1 MLMRKF
7 TLMLVAALIAVTS
20 WAVVPTRNAKGHPL
34 QKSTAVQQ
42 LRTPLKPSIKGV
54 KVPVTNTLLTA
65 ARHAAPKARK
75 AQRKVS
81 PMDLV
86 VSQYG
91 DKMMLLSDCYTISN
105 TGEPVASEPAAIGTP
120 VTFEKVD
127 DETIAISNFISGATE
142 KILVKGGVATA
153 EQMAQGIVATFTIE
167 DQQLLLESDY
177 GPILLTNVG
186 VEESA
191 PLEGYALAEGVIV
204 IDGYWQAI
212 IGGDGQYAGS
222 GWTDIC
228 TSVAVP
234 SNATMEW
241 GEGDAKQTVNVFV
254 MQDEEDVK
262 NALVYNFGDME
273 TAVTVNMKEDK
284 TFVIPDQF
292 IASYSQDYGD
302 IHVTGFTVSAQGISV
317 STLTGKGSET
327 ALVFDGQWGFRLTAG
342 YLLGDVNDPA
352 TITLTEGEFLYPS
365 IPDVAAQPAD
375 PEILEV
381 GPYDAADGYG
391 YVLLDVPCTDV
402 DGNDLKESK
411 LFYQLYADI
420 DGDVQPITF
429 TPDLYKNL
437 TEELSVIPY
446 TFNDSYDFD
455 VYEGS
460 KLIFINYDFSNYD
473 RIGVKS
479 IYTGGGE
486 ENETEI
492 QWMELE
498 STEIPSAQWVAA
510 EQGYTDAEEIT
521 SITIGE
527 GVTGTLDK
535 AEGSYVPKYYNRGTA
550 LRMYAGN
557 TLTITAEKP
566 MVKIVFTMTGTE
578 AQMSLEADKGEYS
591 LEGTTG
597 TWTGEA
603 DEVVFTVPNVS
614 GNQARIQMIE
624 IFFAGSE
631 GPKPVEVPEDLVVE
645 SYFFQGFDTYYE
657 ENIESQVEVGFY
669 GENEVYFHN
678 LSGYVDDNWVKG
690 TIEGNV
696 VTIPT
701 TYLGVY
707 QSFFGD
713 MDLSFNGATFIYD
726 AQTGTFTAEEGFT
739 TSADGYDGLFMDEY
753 TNVVLSKII
762 EKEATPADPEVAS
775 FKLYNE
781 PKEGDTELTL
791 ATYPSVKFNI
801 PMKDVEGN
809 AMLQEKMS
817 YIIYIVDGEGIQ
829 KELTLTTDLYE
840 ELTENLTE
848 IPYTFT
854 DDYDIAPGGSTVYL
868 NQNPEEIAT
877 WKKIGV
883 KSIYRG
889 MDIEHSSA
897 IAWYSIEDYIA
908 DLNKLITTAITSVNA
923 ANKQNARYYDLQGR
937 SVEQGQKGL
946 LIMQYTDGQGNV
958 KTAKV
963 VRK

>member
-7 TLMLVAALIAVTS
+7 TLIAIAALISVMAFAQRQARLPQARVFERAVLQVAPVQKTLKTT
-20 WAVVPTRNAKGHPL
+20 ATRQSRMAKAPEAGTLVELPSGVTPETYYTNGGKFYVGTQSGWSNATKDMSSINVAIDGTDIYIQGL
-34 QKSTAVQQ
+34 AYYFKEAW
-42 LRTPLKPSIKGV
+42 IKG
-54 KVPVTNTLLTA
+54 TLSGTTA
-65 ARHAAPKARK
+65 TFANGQLVGEDEYGPEYLVGSDDGKTLSEAIVFSFDSSNGVLEATTTYILESESATE
-75 AQRKVS
+75 VS
-81 PMDLV
+81 P
-86 VSQYG
+86 Y
-91 DKMMLLSDCYTISN
+91 CYWENAVFTK
-105 TGEPVASEPAAIGTP
+105 EEPAAPETGTLVELP
-120 VTFEKVD
+120 SGVTPETYYTNGGKFYVGTQSGWSDATKDMSSINVAID
-127 DETIAISNFISGATE
+127 GTDIYIQGLAYWFDEAWVKGTISGTTATFANGQLVGEDEYGPEYLVGSDDGETLSEAIVFSFDSTNGVLEATTTYILESESATE
-142 KILVKGGVATA
+142 VSPYCYWENAVFTKTA
-153 EQMAQGIVATFTIE
+153 
-167 DQQLLLESDY
+167 
-177 GPILLTNVG
+177 
-186 VEESA
+186 A
-191 PLEGYALAEGVIV
+191 P
-204 IDGYWQAI
+204 
-212 IGGDGQYAGS
+212 S
-222 GWTDIC
+222 
-228 TSVAVP
+228 
-234 SNATMEW
+234 
-241 GEGDAKQTVNVFV
+241 
-254 MQDEEDVK
+254 
-262 NALVYNFGDME
+262 
-273 TAVTVNMKEDK
+273 
-284 TFVIPDQF
+284 
-292 IASYSQDYGD
+292 
-302 IHVTGFTVSAQGISV
+302 
-317 STLTGKGSET
+317 
-327 ALVFDGQWGFRLTAG
+327 AG
-342 YLLGDVNDPA
+342 Y
-352 TITLTEGEFLYPS
+352 TW
-365 IPDVAAQPAD
+365 
-375 PEILEV
+375 
-381 GPYDAADGYG
+381 
-391 YVLLDVPCTDV
+391 
-402 DGNDLKESK
+402 K
-411 LFYQLYADI
+411 
-420 DGDVQPITF
+420 
-429 TPDLYKNL
+429 
-437 TEELSVIPY
+437 
-446 TFNDSYDFD
+446 
-455 VYEGS
+455 
-460 KLIFINYDFSNYD
+460 
-473 RIGVKS
+473 
-479 IYTGGGE
+479 
-486 ENETEI
+486 
-492 QWMELE
+492 
-498 STEIPSAQWVAA
+498 AA
-510 EQGYTDAEEIT
+510 EQEYENGEEIA

-527 GVTGTLDK
+527 DITGILDK
-535 AEGSYVPKYYNRGTA
+535 GDGSLDPKYYNSGTA

-566 MVKIVFTMTGTE
+566 MVKIVFTMTGTA

-631 GPKPVEVPEDLVVE
+631 GPKLVEVPEDLVVE

-707 QSFFGD
+707 QSLFGD

-840 ELTENLTE
+840 ELTEDLTE

-908 DLNKLITTAITSVNA
+908 ELNKLITTAITSVNA
-923 ANKQNARYYDLQGR
+923 ADKQDARYYDLQGR

>member
-1 MLMRKF
+1 MRKF
-7 TLMLVAALIAVTS
+7 TLIAIAALISVMAF
-20 WAVVPTRNAKGHPL
+20 
-34 QKSTAVQQ
+34 
-42 LRTPLKPSIKGV
+42 
-54 KVPVTNTLLTA
+54 
-65 ARHAAPKARK
+65 
-75 AQRKVS
+75 AQRQARLPQARVFERAVLQVAPVQKTLKTTATQQS
-81 PMDLV
+81 RMAKAPEAGTLV
-86 VSQYG
+86 EPPSGVTPETY
-91 DKMMLLSDCYTISN
+91 YTN
-105 TGEPVASEPAAIGTP
+105 GGQFYKGT
-120 VTFEKVD
+120 E
-127 DETIAISNFISGATE
+127 
-142 KILVKGGVATA
+142 
-153 EQMAQGIVATFTIE
+153 
-167 DQQLLLESDY
+167 
-177 GPILLTNVG
+177 
-186 VEESA
+186 
-191 PLEGYALAEGVIV
+191 
-204 IDGYWQAI
+204 
-212 IGGDGQYAGS
+212 S
-222 GWTDIC
+222 GW
-228 TSVAVP
+228 
-234 SNATMEW
+234 SNATKDMSSINVAIDGTDIYIQGLAYWFDEAW
-241 GEGDAKQTVNVFV
+241 VKGTLNGTTATFANGQLVGEDEYGPEYIVGSDDGKTLSEAIVFTFDSTNGVLEATTTYILESGSATEVSAYCYWENAVFTKEKPAEPETVTLPEGVELKEYALSYTDYDGNAASGKAAVGIDGNDVYIQGFSSYIPEALIKGTKEGNTITFPAEQYLGTYSGYDSYFIEEAVFTYDAATDTYTAEGD
-254 MQDEEDVK
+254 
-262 NALVYNFGDME
+262 VY
-273 TAVTVNMKEDK
+273 
-284 TFVIPDQF
+284 
-292 IASYSQDYGD
+292 S
-302 IHVTGFTVSAQGISV
+302 
-317 STLTGKGSET
+317 
-327 ALVFDGQWGFRLTAG
+327 
-342 YLLGDVNDPA
+342 LLGSQYIDVYATNPVLKGVIEKAAMPANPSITGMKNGSYGWYITFNVPNVDVNGDGM
-352 TITLTEGEFLYPS
+352 ITSKLSYIIYTDTEGEIAPL
-365 IPDVAAQPAD
+365 
-375 PEILEV
+375 
-381 GPYDAADGYG
+381 
-391 YVLLDVPCTDV
+391 
-402 DGNDLKESK
+402 
-411 LFYQLYADI
+411 
-420 DGDVQPITF
+420 TF
-429 TPDLYKNL
+429 TPDTHSEL
-437 TEELSVIPY
+437 TEEMTEIPY
-446 TFNDSYDFD
+446 GFS
-455 VYEGS
+455 E
-460 KLIFINYDFSNYD
+460 NYDFYD
-473 RIGVKS
+473 TQIYLNDLYSSAWNNIGIQS

-486 ENETEI
+486 TNKTEI
-492 QWMELE
+492 QWYH
-498 STEIPSAQWVAA
+498 IKDYASASGDYTWVAA
-510 EQGYTDAEEIT
+510 EQGYENGEEVA

-527 GVTGTLDK
+527 DVTGTLDK
-535 AEGSYVPKYYNRGTA
+535 GEGTLDPKYYNSGTA

-566 MVKIVFTMTGTE
+566 MVKIVFTMTGNAT
-578 AQMSLEADKGEYS
+578 QMSLEADKGEYS

-631 GPKPVEVPEDLVVE
+631 GPKLVEVPEDLVVE

-657 ENIESQVEVGFY
+657 EDIESQVEVGFY

-678 LSGYVDDNWVKG
+678 LSSYVDDNWVKG

-840 ELTENLTE
+840 ELTEDLTE

-883 KSIYRG
+883 KNIYRG

-923 ANKQNARYYDLQGR
+923 ANKQDARYYDLQGR